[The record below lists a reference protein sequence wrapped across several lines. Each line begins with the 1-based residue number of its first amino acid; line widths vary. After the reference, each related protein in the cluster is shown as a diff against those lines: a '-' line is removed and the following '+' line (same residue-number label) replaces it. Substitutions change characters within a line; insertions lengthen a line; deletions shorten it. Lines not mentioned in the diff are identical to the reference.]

1 MSRQS
6 PHQFHGPGR
15 VIGKWVL
22 IAAIALAS
30 IYLVFELGRIQ
41 AGYNLV
47 DAAQQ
52 RADLR
57 AEINARDLEIEGLK
71 EQISILET
79 HKAIDAEAY
88 KDVETSLTDLQ
99 AKIQE
104 QRDAIAFYRGIV
116 SPADG
121 ASGLRVQD
129 LKLDAGRSE
138 REFSVRLVLV
148 QAMQHDRR
156 VSGDVVLAVSGEQD
170 GEEKTYTYAELRPE
184 DAEEKWAFSFRYF
197 QDFERDLILPDGFT
211 PLTVNIEVRSRT
223 RSIDS
228 IEESY
233 AWTTLRG

>member
-6 PHQFHGPGR
+6 PHQFHSPGR
-15 VIGKWVL
+15 VVGKW
-22 IAAIALAS
+22 AAVAGLALVS
-30 IYLVFELGRIQ
+30 VYLVFELGRIQ

-47 DAAQQ
+47 DAATE
-52 RADLR
+52 RSDFR
-57 AEINARDLEIEGLK
+57 SEISALNLEIERLN

-79 HKAIDAEAY
+79 HREIDATAYNEVEA
-88 KDVETSLTDLQ
+88 SLTELQ

-129 LKLDAGRSE
+129 LKLAAGRSE

-156 VSGDVVLAVSGEQD
+156 VSGDVILAVTGEQD
-170 GEEKTYTYAELRPE
+170 GTEKTYTYADLRPR

-197 QDFERDLILPDGFT
+197 QDFERDLVLPDGFT

-223 RSIDS
+223 RSIGS

-233 AWTTLRG
+233 AWASARG

>member
-6 PHQFHGPGR
+6 PHQFHSRGR
-15 VIGKWVL
+15 TVGKW
-22 IAAIALAS
+22 AAIAGLALVTV
-30 IYLVFELGRIQ
+30 YLVFELGRIQ
-41 AGYNLV
+41 AGYNFV
-47 DAAQQ
+47 DSASE
-52 RADLR
+52 RAGFR
-57 AEINARDLEIEGLK
+57 SEINALNLEIERLN

-79 HKAIDAEAY
+79 HKAIDAAAY
-88 KDVETSLTDLQ
+88 KEVEVSLTDLQ

-116 SPADG
+116 SPKDG
-121 ASGLRVQD
+121 AAGLRVQD
-129 LKLDAGRSE
+129 LKLEAGRSE

-156 VSGDVVLAVSGEQD
+156 VSGDVILAVTGEQD
-170 GEEKTYTYAELRPE
+170 GAEKTYTYSDLRRQ

-197 QDFERDLILPDGFT
+197 QDFERDLVLPDGFT

-223 RSIDS
+223 RSIGS

-233 AWTTLRG
+233 AWASARG